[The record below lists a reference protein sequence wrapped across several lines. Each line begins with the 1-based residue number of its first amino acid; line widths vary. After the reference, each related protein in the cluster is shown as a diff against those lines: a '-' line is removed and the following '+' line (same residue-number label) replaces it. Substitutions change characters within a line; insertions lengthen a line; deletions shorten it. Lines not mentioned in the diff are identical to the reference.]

1 MKKNKNTKIKVIFN
15 LNAGEIICQNY
26 FDITTKLRD
35 IFSYFE
41 RNYSNKGFKLKKEYS
56 FLNKKLKPY
65 NSLSDLLFLQKN
77 SDLNNNEICIEVIQQ
92 NTKPDDNGEIYKK
105 ILFPKIN
112 PFELIEYNPSES
124 KIRYIK
130 YQGQAINFSSLY
142 KFSKESSFCNSEN
155 ELYMSGGLYNG
166 RTLNNFWIVD
176 KKDYQIY
183 KKTMPLFKKYH
194 SMLYIPDNFV
204 LVAGGDSLTTF
215 IYDIENK
222 TFIKWAFM
230 NRKHFHPGLI
240 LLGDYVYCFSSL
252 IDKKEEKNY
261 FERSDLTSKN
271 PNWEKIN
278 PIFPD
283 FIGGKNE
290 IFSLFF
296 GISKN
301 LKDEIIFLGGDKN
314 KNRYRYNPII
324 NKMYLSEE
332 KNFEISFWDKTFY
345 SINDKYRV
353 GIPIDFPNEHTLYFL
368 NKNNEQLTKV
378 ICSPKNDKDYLD
390 VYFDINSEEKNQD
403 NEDGIISIKTNDAV
417 VKDDEDLIEKEIIFM
432 EDFSKKNE
440 DLKLNKEHN
449 KKEHLYLP
457 NYIIEEKFIDRELI
471 PDKLKDTEFTI
482 YEIFTNRDE
491 ENDKTNKKEL
501 KKSYLYLPNSII
513 VDQMVEREVKGNT
526 QENGKDNNEEILYI
540 ELNQKEKLDDDNNI
554 NYKKKELFRKPLI
567 KKEHFIIPNSA
578 IEEQL
583 IDRELFKFKKKKKN
597 MELIQKN
604 SEDIDENKNK
614 SKEGETLY
622 INYTN
627 EKEKENENI
636 LNPKCSPKKQRLLY
650 IPISSVDEQILDR
663 KVDINDNNKL
673 YIKRKIYKIK
683 DDGIKNNENE
693 ILKEEEIINETND
706 KEKNDNLENNKIIKS
721 EAKLYIPQYI
731 IEERIINREVKE
743 N

>member
-15 LNAGEIICQNY
+15 LNAGEIICQNC

-41 RNYSNKGFKLKKEYS
+41 RNYSNKGYKLKKEYS

-77 SDLNNNEICIEVIQQ
+77 SDLINNEICIEVIQQ
-92 NTKPDDNGEIYKK
+92 NTKPDDNEEIYKK

-301 LKDEIIFLGGDKN
+301 LRDEIIFLGGDKN

-353 GIPIDFPNEHTLYFL
+353 GIPMDFPNE
-368 NKNNEQLTKV
+368 
-378 ICSPKNDKDYLD
+378 
-390 VYFDINSEEKNQD
+390 NSEEKNQD
-403 NEDGIISIKTNDAV
+403 KEEGIISIKTND
-417 VKDDEDLIEKEIIFM
+417 DDVFEDNEDLIEKEIIFM

-440 DLKLNKEHN
+440 DWKLNKEHN

-457 NYIIEEKFIDRELI
+457 NYIVEEKFINRELI
-471 PDKLKDTEFTI
+471 PNNLEENEFTI
-482 YEIFTNRDE
+482 YEIITNKEE
-491 ENDKTNKKEL
+491 ENDKTNKKGS
-501 KKSYLYLPNSII
+501 KKSYLYIPNSII
-513 VDQMVEREVKGNT
+513 ADQMVEREVKGNT
-526 QENGKDNNEEILYI
+526 QENKNDNNEEILYI